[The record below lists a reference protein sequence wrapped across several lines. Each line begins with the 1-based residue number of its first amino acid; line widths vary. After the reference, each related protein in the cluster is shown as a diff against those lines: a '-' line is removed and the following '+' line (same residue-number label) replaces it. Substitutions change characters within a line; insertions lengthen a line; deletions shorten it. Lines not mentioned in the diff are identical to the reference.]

1 MYLISFYVPPSDKE
15 KVKEAMFRANAGR
28 MGRYGS
34 CSFELKGTGQ
44 FCPLSGS
51 KPHIGSEGKLEK
63 LEEYKVEMVC
73 EDEHVE
79 GVIKA
84 MKEAHPY
91 EEVAFSVIKT
101 CNENL
106 ES

>member
-1 MYLISFYVPPSDKE
+1 MYLISFYVPSSDKE
-15 KVKEAMFRANAGR
+15 KVKDAMFRANAGR
-28 MGRYGS
+28 VGRYGS

-51 KPHIGSEGKLEK
+51 SPYIGSEGKIEK
-63 LEEYKVEMVC
+63 VEEYRVEMVC
-73 EDEHVE
+73 EDEYID

-84 MKEAHPY
+84 MKASHPY
-91 EEVAFSVIKT
+91 EEVAFSVLKM

-106 ES
+106 KP